1 MDELG
6 ELICAGERYF
16 QWRDVIEKRL
26 GGNVPLGDE
35 VPLEV
40 RDTSFAVL
48 GILQKNFV
56 ELVKLRVAA
65 EVRHAELEERLVR
78 EIEELQ
84 G

>member
-6 ELICAGERYF
+6 ELIWAGERYF
-16 QWRDVIEKRL
+16 QWRRVLERELDD
-26 GGNVPLGDE
+26 G

-56 ELVKLRVAA
+56 ELVRLRVAA
-65 EVRHAELEERLVR
+65 EVRHAELEERLAR